1 MIRKSI
7 LQSVLCALVVLFAFS
22 TSSHA
27 QKVKITTNP
36 QSARIFVNG
45 VKMGAGSLVVTVPSN
60 ECVTVQVSEDGYLYE
75 ERTYCKKRGVTPP
88 PKTDYIQLDI
98 DESFTSSIQS
108 NFANIDITLDV
119 KKDRT
124 RAEAWKTIVATILDK
139 FDVLEMNDEKSGYLR
154 TSWIGVTYK
163 RNTLRM
169 RVIVKQSGDDP
180 LQYKMKFITEISN
193 RAGTPF
199 TADEQFQ
206 PFSRILKKYDGFLEE
221 MQTKLKN

>member
-1 MIRKSI
+1 MIKKSL
-7 LQSVLCALVVLFAFS
+7 LQTVTLGLFFLFAFA
-22 TSSHA
+22 TISHA
-27 QKVKITTNP
+27 QKITITTSP
-36 QSARIFVNG
+36 QTARIYVNG

-60 ECVTVQVSEDGYLYE
+60 QCVTVEVREDGYLSE

-88 PKTDYIQLDI
+88 PKNDYIQLDA
-98 DESFTSSIQS
+98 DESYTSSVQS
-108 NFANIDITLDV
+108 EFANIDITLDI

-124 RAEAWKTIVATILDK
+124 KAEAWKTIVSTILGK

-154 TSWIGVTYK
+154 TNWIGVTYK

-169 RVIVKQSGDDP
+169 RVIVKQTGDDP

-193 RAGTPF
+193 RSGTPF
-199 TADEQFQ
+199 TADEQFM
-206 PFSRILKKYDGFLEE
+206 PFGRVLKKYDGFLDE

>member
-1 MIRKSI
+1 MIRKYLLQKAI
-7 LQSVLCALVVLFAFS
+7 LSLFLLFTFTTAII
-22 TSSHA
+22 A
-27 QKVKITTNP
+27 QKVSITTNP
-36 QSARIFVNG
+36 QSARIYVNG
-45 VKMGAGSLVVTVPSN
+45 VKMGAGSLVVTIPSN
-60 ECVTVQVSEDGYLYE
+60 QCVTVQVADDGFLSE

-88 PKTDYIQLDI
+88 PKNDYIQLDA
-98 DESFTSSIQS
+98 DESYTSSVQS

-124 RAEAWKTIVATILDK
+124 KTEAWKIIIATILGK

-154 TSWIGVTYK
+154 TNWIGVTYK

-169 RVIVKQSGDDP
+169 RVIVKQTNEDP
-180 LQYKMKFITEISN
+180 MQYKMKFITEISN
-193 RAGTPF
+193 RSGTPF

-206 PFSRILKKYDGFLEE
+206 PFDRILKKYDGFLDE

>member
-1 MIRKSI
+1 
-7 LQSVLCALVVLFAFS
+7 LLFTFTTAII
-22 TSSHA
+22 A
-27 QKVKITTNP
+27 QKVSITTNP
-36 QSARIFVNG
+36 QSARIYVNG
-45 VKMGAGSLVVTVPSN
+45 VKMGAGSLVVTIPSN
-60 ECVTVQVSEDGYLYE
+60 QCVTVQVADDGFLSE

-88 PKTDYIQLDI
+88 PKNDYIQLDA
-98 DESFTSSIQS
+98 DESYTSSVQS

-124 RAEAWKTIVATILDK
+124 KTEAWKIIIATILGK

-154 TSWIGVTYK
+154 TNWIGVTYK

-169 RVIVKQSGDDP
+169 RVIVKQTNEDP
-180 LQYKMKFITEISN
+180 MQYKMKFITEISN
-193 RAGTPF
+193 RSGTPF

-206 PFSRILKKYDGFLEE
+206 PFDRILKKYDGFLDE

>member
-1 MIRKSI
+1 MIKN
-7 LQSVLCALVVLFAFS
+7 SVLKSFAF
-22 TSSHA
+22 TSASLLLFTAATIA

-36 QSARIFVNG
+36 QTARIYVNG
-45 VKMGAGSLVVTVPSN
+45 VKMGAGSLTVTVPSN
-60 ECVTVQVSEDGYLYE
+60 ECVTVQVGEDGYLSE
-75 ERTYCKKRGVTPP
+75 ERTYCKRRGVTPP

-124 RAEAWKTIVATILDK
+124 RSEAWKTIVATILDK

-193 RAGTPF
+193 RSGTPF